1 MMRNVVRVLK
11 AMITIGLAMV
21 VVAPAAHADI
31 LDAIVVAHRGATT
44 STTAE
49 GTLPAYQYAVRHRA
63 DYLDGDIHW
72 AKDGADA
79 DTVGAMVI
87 NHDATLNRV
96 TNCSGYVSDWLWSS
110 IYDRCRT
117 DVGKQR
123 LIRVVDLLKY
133 GNSVGKK
140 FTLELK
146 PTSITNAQAKQ
157 LWSTIKRSPVQ
168 LEAGDGRLA
177 ALNKVKQL
185 DAADPYYK
193 ISYARVTSGS
203 GGWPSVS
210 ELKQTSTIVHANKSI
225 PATVM
230 STYKAGGLKV
240 FLFTGKNEY
249 DYERMAKLGPYG
261 VVVDDV
267 GRFQRWRDAQ
277 G

>member
-1 MMRNVVRVLK
+1 MRNTARALK

-21 VVAPAAHADI
+21 VIAPAAHANI

-49 GTLPAYQYAVRHRA
+49 GTMPAYQYAVRHRA
-63 DYLDGDIHW
+63 DYLDGDIQW

-79 DTVGAMVI
+79 DTVGAIVI
-87 NHDATLNRV
+87 THDSTLNRV

-110 IYDRCRT
+110 IYDKCRT

-157 LWSTIKRSPVQ
+157 LWNQLKNSPVQ
-168 LEAGDGRLA
+168 LEAGTGRLS
-177 ALNKVKQL
+177 ALNKVKNL
-185 DAADPYYK
+185 DAADPYHK
-193 ISYARVTSGS
+193 ISYARVTSGG

-210 ELKQTSTIVHANKSI
+210 ELKQTSNNRPRHMSI

-240 FLFTGKNEY
+240 FLYTAKNES
-249 DYERMAKLGPYG
+249 DYEKMAKLGPYG

>member
-1 MMRNVVRVLK
+1 MRNVVRALK
-11 AMITIGLAMV
+11 AMITIGIAMV
-21 VVAPAAHADI
+21 VVAPAAHANI

-49 GTLPAYQYAVRHRA
+49 GTMPAYQYAVKNHA
-63 DYLDGDIHW
+63 DYLDGDIRW

-87 NHDATLNRV
+87 SHDSTLNRV

-110 IYDRCRT
+110 IYDKCRT

-133 GNSVGKK
+133 GSSAGKR
-140 FTLELK
+140 FALEIK
-146 PTSITNAQAKQ
+146 PSTITDAQARQ
-157 LWSTIKRSPVQ
+157 LWYAINGYKVQ
-168 LEAGDGRLA
+168 LEAGYAALP
-177 ALNKVKQL
+177 ALNKIKKL
-185 DAADPYYK
+185 DAADPNHS
-193 ISYARVTSGS
+193 ISYARVTSGG

-210 ELKQTSTIVHANKSI
+210 ELKQTGTSVHANMSI

-230 STYKAGGLKV
+230 STYKNGGLKV
-240 FLFTGKNEY
+240 FLFTAKNES
-249 DYERMAKLGPYG
+249 DYEKMAKLNPYG

>member
-1 MMRNVVRVLK
+1 MRNAARALK
-11 AMITIGLAMV
+11 AMITIGIAMV
-21 VVAPAAHADI
+21 VLAPAAHADI
-31 LDAIVVAHRGATT
+31 LDALVVAHRGATT

-49 GTLPAYQYAVRHRA
+49 GTLPAYQYAVKHNA
-63 DYLDGDIHW
+63 DYLDGDIRW

-79 DTVGAMVI
+79 DTVGAIVI
-87 NHDATLNRV
+87 NHDATLNRT
-96 TNCSGYVSDWLWSS
+96 TNCSGYVSDWLWSA
-110 IYDRCRT
+110 IYEKCRT

-123 LIRVVDLLKY
+123 LMRVVDLLKY

-140 FTLELK
+140 FTLEIK

-157 LWSTIKRSPVQ
+157 LWNQIKRSPVQ
-168 LEAGDGRLA
+168 LEAGTGRLG
-177 ALNKVKQL
+177 ALEKIKSL

-193 ISYARVTSGS
+193 ISYARVTSGG

-210 ELKQTSTIVHANKSI
+210 ELKKTSNIVHAHMSI

-230 STYKAGGLKV
+230 STYKAGGMKV
-240 FLFTGKNEY
+240 FLFTARNES
-249 DYERMAKLGPYG
+249 DYEKMAKLNPYG

>member
-1 MMRNVVRVLK
+1 MRNAVRALK
-11 AMITIGLAMV
+11 AMITIGIAMV
-21 VVAPAAHADI
+21 VVAPAAHANI

-49 GTLPAYQYAVRHRA
+49 GTMPAYQYAVKNHA
-63 DYLDGDIHW
+63 DYLDGDIRW

-87 NHDATLNRV
+87 SHDATLNRV

-110 IYDRCRT
+110 IYDKCRT
-117 DVGKQR
+117 DVGNQR

-157 LWSTIKRSPVQ
+157 LWNQLKNSPVQ
-168 LEAGDGRLA
+168 LEAGEGRLS
-177 ALNKVKQL
+177 ALNKVKNL
-185 DAADPYYK
+185 DAADPYHK
-193 ISYARVTSGS
+193 ITYARVTSGG

-210 ELKQTSTIVHANKSI
+210 ELKQTSIYVHAAMSI

-230 STYKAGGLKV
+230 STYRAGGLKV
-240 FLFTGKNEY
+240 FLFTAKNES
-249 DYERMAKLGPYG
+249 DYEKMAKLNPYG

>member
-1 MMRNVVRVLK
+1 MRTGVRALTTM
-11 AMITIGLAMV
+11 AAAAIALALP
-21 VVAPAAHADI
+21 APAAQAGY
-31 LDAIVVAHRGATT
+31 LDELAVAHRGATT
-44 STTAE
+44 SSIAE
-49 GTLPAYQYAVRHRA
+49 GTMAAYSYAVRHHA
-63 DYLDGDIHW
+63 DILDGDVRW

-87 NHDATLNRV
+87 SHDATLNRV

-110 IYDRCRT
+110 IYEKCRT

-123 LIRVVDLLKY
+123 LMRVVDLLKY

-140 FTLELK
+140 FALEIK
-146 PTSITNAQAKQ
+146 PSTITNDQAKQ
-157 LWSTIKRSPVQ
+157 LWNAVKHSPVQ
-168 LEAGDGRLA
+168 LEAGYSALP
-177 ALNKVKQL
+177 ALNKIKKL
-185 DAADPYYK
+185 DAADTSHR
-193 ISYARVTSGS
+193 ISYARITSGG

-210 ELKQTSTIVHANKSI
+210 ELKQTGTSVHAHMSI
-225 PATVM
+225 PASVM

-240 FLFTGKNEY
+240 FLFTAKNES
-249 DYERMAKLGPYG
+249 DYEKMAKLNPYG

>member
-1 MMRNVVRVLK
+1 MRTGVRVLT
-11 AMITIGLAMV
+11 TIAAAAIALALP
-21 VVAPAAHADI
+21 APAAQAGY
-31 LDAIVVAHRGATT
+31 LDELAVAHRGATT
-44 STTAE
+44 SSIAE
-49 GTLPAYQYAVRHRA
+49 GTMAAYSYAVRHHA
-63 DYLDGDIHW
+63 DILDGDVRW

-87 NHDATLNRV
+87 SHDATLNRV

-110 IYDRCRT
+110 IYEKCRT

-123 LIRVVDLLKY
+123 LIRVVDLLRY

-157 LWSTIKRSPVQ
+157 LWSTIKNSPVQ
-168 LEAGDGRLA
+168 LEAGDGRLS

-185 DAADPYYK
+185 DAADPYHK

-240 FLFTGKNEY
+240 FLFTGRNEY

>member
-1 MMRNVVRVLK
+1 MRNVVRALK
-11 AMITIGLAMV
+11 AMITIGIAMV
-21 VVAPAAHADI
+21 VLAPAAHADI
-31 LDAIVVAHRGATT
+31 LDALVVTHRGATT

-49 GTLPAYQYAVRHRA
+49 GTMPAYQYAVKYHA
-63 DYLDGDIHW
+63 DYLDGDIRW

-79 DTVGAMVI
+79 DTVGAIVI
-87 NHDATLNRV
+87 SHDSTLNRV

-117 DVGKQR
+117 DVGNQR

-157 LWSTIKRSPVQ
+157 LWNQIRNSPVQ

-177 ALNKVKQL
+177 VLNKIKNL
-185 DAADPYYK
+185 DAADPYHK
-193 ISYARVTSGS
+193 ISYARVTSGG

-210 ELKQTSTIVHANKSI
+210 ELKQTSNYVHASMSI

-230 STYKAGGLKV
+230 STYRAGGLKV
-240 FLFTGKNEY
+240 FLFTAKNES
-249 DYERMAKLGPYG
+249 DYEKMAKLIPYG

>member
-1 MMRNVVRVLK
+1 M
-11 AMITIGLAMV
+11 
-21 VVAPAAHADI
+21 
-31 LDAIVVAHRGATT
+31 
-44 STTAE
+44 
-49 GTLPAYQYAVRHRA
+49 PAYQYAVRYHA
-63 DYLDGDIHW
+63 DYLDGDIQW

-79 DTVGAMVI
+79 DTVGAIVI
-87 NHDATLNRV
+87 NHDATLNRT
-96 TNCSGYVSDWLWSS
+96 TNCSGYVSDWLWSA
-110 IYDRCRT
+110 IYDKCRT

-140 FTLELK
+140 FTLEIK

-157 LWSTIKRSPVQ
+157 LWNQIKNSPVQ
-168 LEAGDGRLA
+168 LEAGTGRLS
-177 ALNKVKQL
+177 ALNKIKNL
-185 DAADPYYK
+185 DAADPYHK
-193 ISYARVTSGS
+193 ISYARVTSGG

-210 ELKQTSTIVHANKSI
+210 ELKQTSIYVHASMSI

-230 STYKAGGLKV
+230 STYRAGGLKV
-240 FLFTGKNEY
+240 FLFTAKNES
-249 DYERMAKLGPYG
+249 DYEKMAKLNPYG

>member
-1 MMRNVVRVLK
+1 MRNVVRALN
-11 AMITIGLAMV
+11 AMITIGIAMV
-21 VVAPAAHADI
+21 VMAPAAHATI

-49 GTLPAYQYAVRHRA
+49 GTMPAYQYAVKNHA
-63 DYLDGDIHW
+63 DYLDGDIRW

-79 DTVGAMVI
+79 DTVGAMVVS
-87 NHDATLNRV
+87 HDSTLNRV

-110 IYDRCRT
+110 IYDKCRT

-133 GNSVGKK
+133 GSSAGKK
-140 FTLELK
+140 FALELK
-146 PTSITNAQAKQ
+146 PSTITDAQARQ
-157 LWSTIKRSPVQ
+157 LWYAVNGYKVQ
-168 LEAGDGRLA
+168 LEAGYSALP
-177 ALNKVKQL
+177 ALNKIKKL
-185 DAADPYYK
+185 DADDPNHS
-193 ISYARVTSGS
+193 ISYARVTSGG

-210 ELKQTSTIVHANKSI
+210 ELKQTGTSVHASMSI

-230 STYKAGGLKV
+230 STYKKGGLNV
-240 FLFTGKNEY
+240 FLFTAKNES
-249 DYERMAKLGPYG
+249 DYEKMAKLNPYG